1 MEGVLS
7 ALSTA
12 PIQLFIYFI
21 VLSTIRKTLL
31 IDPVPRADI

>member
-7 ALSTA
+7 ALSKA

-21 VLSTIRKTLL
+21 VLSTIPKMLL
-31 IDPVPRADI
+31 IDPVPRVDI